1 MSKTMVVMKREF
13 LEFVQTKTFVIATL
27 LGPLLMVGFIAM
39 EVFILT
45 RAGGGDYS
53 LAVIDQTDQRIGQQ
67 FTTTLPSLGSIA
79 APGKPA
85 VYKTSLIERPANLQ
99 SVVDSLEK
107 RVQVDSL
114 DGYLVLPAGLLT
126 GEKARYYGSNATS
139 QTVTGG
145 IRAALQNTVQSKR
158 LQAEGIDPSKVGA
171 ALAPVQLEAEK
182 TGSKGVRGSAAGGQ
196 MIGMFMAFAMYL
208 VVLLYGAAIMNG
220 VLEEK
225 RDKIVEVIVSS
236 LRARDLMIGKV
247 LGIAGAGLLQML
259 VWVLTVGLVLAYAS
273 GIATLLNLS
282 PEKAQA
288 FAAVSNILP
297 KVPVS
302 VGVVFLLFFA
312 AGFFLYSTLYAT
324 IGSIATTNQEA
335 QQLVFP
341 AIMPFM
347 IGFFM
352 SMVAAQSPDTGMAVA
367 GSLIPF
373 TSPLVMP
380 IRVVAGSASTLQIAL
395 SLVLLILTGLLIL
408 YLAAKIYR
416 VGIFATGKRP
426 TMAELG
432 RWLRAS

>member
-1 MSKTMVVMKREF
+1 MSKTFVVMKREF
-13 LEFVQTKTFVIATL
+13 LEFVQTKTFVIATV
-27 LGPLLMVGFIAM
+27 LGPLLMVGFIAL

-45 RAGGGDYS
+45 RSGGGAYS
-53 LAVIDQTDQRIGQQ
+53 LAVIDQTDRGIGRQ
-67 FTTTLPSLGSIA
+67 FVTALPALAGA
-79 APGKPA
+79 ATVGKPTR
-85 VYKTSLIERPANLQ
+85 YQPTLIERPANLTA
-99 SVVDSLEK
+99 VMDSLEK
-107 RVQVDSL
+107 RVQADSL
-114 DGYLVLPAGLLT
+114 DGYLVVPAGILT
-126 GEKARYYGSNATS
+126 GENARYYGSNATS
-139 QTVTGG
+139 QTVTTSL
-145 IRAALQNTVQSKR
+145 RAALQNTVQSTR
-158 LQAEGIDPSKVGA
+158 LQAEGIDPTKVGA
-171 ALAPVQLEAEK
+171 ALAPVRLDAEK

-236 LRARDLMIGKV
+236 LRARDLMVGKV

-259 VWVLTVGLVLAYAS
+259 VWVLTVGLVLAYAAS
-273 GIATLLNLS
+273 IATILNLS

-288 FAAVSNILP
+288 FTAVSNMLP
-297 KVPVS
+297 KVPMS
-302 VGVVFLLFFA
+302 VGVIFLLFFA
-312 AGFFLYSTLYAT
+312 GGFFLYSTVYAT

-380 IRVVAGSASTLQIAL
+380 IRVVAGSASTLEIIL
-395 SLVLLILTGLLIL
+395 SLALLVITGMLIL
-408 YLAAKIYR
+408 YMAAKIYR
-416 VGIFATGKRP
+416 IGIFATGKRP

>member
-1 MSKTMVVMKREF
+1 MSKTFVVLKREF

-27 LGPLLMVGFIAM
+27 LGPLLMIGFIAL

-45 RAGGGDYS
+45 RSGGGDYT
-53 LAVIDQTDQRIGQQ
+53 LAVIDQTEQRIGQQ
-67 FTTTLPSLGSIA
+67 FVTALPGVAGSAVI
-79 APGKPA
+79 GKPIT
-85 VYKTSLIERPANLQ
+85 YKTSLIERPAN
-99 SVVDSLEK
+99 VRAVIDSLEQ
-107 RVQVDSL
+107 RVQADSL
-114 DGYLVLPAGLLT
+114 HGYLVIPPGIVT
-126 GEKARYYGSNATS
+126 GEQAQYFGSNATS
-139 QTVTGG
+139 QSVTNGL
-145 IRAALQNTVQSKR
+145 RMTLQNTVQSTR

-171 ALAPVQLEAEK
+171 ALAPVALDAEK

-236 LRARDLMIGKV
+236 LRARDLLVGKV

-259 VWVLTVGLVLAYAS
+259 VWVFTVGIVLAYAS
-273 GIATLLNLS
+273 SIATILNLS

-288 FAAVSNILP
+288 LNAVSNILP
-297 KVPVS
+297 KVPLS
-302 VGVVFLLFFA
+302 VGVIFLAFFVG
-312 AGFFLYSTLYAT
+312 GFFLYSTIYAT
-324 IGSIATTNQEA
+324 VGAIATTNQEA

-380 IRVVAGSASTLQIAL
+380 IRAVAGSASSLEIAL
-395 SLVLLILTGLLIL
+395 SLALLVVTGMLIL

>member
-1 MSKTMVVMKREF
+1 MSKTMIVAKREF
-13 LEFVQTKTFVIATL
+13 LEFVQTKTFLIATL
-27 LGPLLMVGFIAM
+27 LGPLLIVGFIAM

-45 RAGGGDYS
+45 RAGGGEYT
-53 LAVIDQTDQRIGQQ
+53 LAVVDQTEQRIGRQ
-67 FTTTLPSLGSIA
+67 FVASLPSA
-79 APGKPA
+79 ASAGAMGRPTAYETK
-85 VYKTSLIERPANLQ
+85 LIEQPAALQ
-99 SVVDSLEK
+99 PVIDSLEQ

-114 DGYLVLPAGLLT
+114 DGYLVIPAGILT
-126 GEKARYYGSNATS
+126 GERANYYGSNATS
-139 QTVTGG
+139 QSVTGTLRG
-145 IRAALQNTVQSKR
+145 ALQSTVQSTR

-171 ALAPVQLEAEK
+171 ALAPIQLSAEK
-182 TGSKGVRGSAAGGQ
+182 TGSKGVRGSAEGGQ
-196 MIGMFMAFAMYL
+196 MIGMLMAFAMYL
-208 VVLLYGAAIMNG
+208 VVLLYGAAIMNS

-247 LGIAGAGLLQML
+247 VGIASAGLLQML
-259 VWVLTVGLVLAYAS
+259 VWVCTVGLVLAYAS
-273 GIATLLNLS
+273 AIAAILNLS

-288 FAAVSNILP
+288 LASVSNMLP
-297 KVPVS
+297 KVPLS
-302 VGVVFLLFFA
+302 VGVIFLLFFA
-312 AGFFLYSTLYAT
+312 GGFFLYSTLYAT

-352 SMVAAQSPDTGMAVA
+352 SMVAAQNPDTGMAVA

-380 IRVVAGSASTLQIAL
+380 IRAVAGSATTFEIGL
-395 SLVLLILTGLLIL
+395 SLALLVVTGLVIL

-426 TMAELG
+426 TMKELG

>member
-1 MSKTMVVMKREF
+1 MSKTLIVAKREF

-27 LGPLLMVGFIAM
+27 LGPLLMVGFIAL

-45 RAGGGDYS
+45 RAGGGEYT
-53 LAVIDQTDQRIGQQ
+53 LAVIDQTDQRLGQQ
-67 FTTTLPSLGSIA
+67 FVTALPGMAGAAAVGRSTNYQTTLL
-79 APGKPA
+79 
-85 VYKTSLIERPANLQ
+85 ERPGSLQ
-99 SVVDSLEK
+99 TVIDSLEE

-114 DGYLVLPAGLLT
+114 DGYLVIPPGILT
-126 GEKARYYGSNATS
+126 GEAARYYGSNATS
-139 QTVTGG
+139 QNVTGG
-145 IRAALQNTVQSKR
+145 LRSTLQNTVHSIR

-182 TGSKGVRGSAAGGQ
+182 TGAKGVRGSAAGGQ
-196 MIGMFMAFAMYL
+196 MIGLFMAFAMYL

-236 LRARDLMIGKV
+236 LRARDLMLGKV
-247 LGIAGAGLLQML
+247 LGIASAGLLQML
-259 VWVLTVGLVLAYAS
+259 VWVVTVGVVLAYAGS
-273 GIATLLNLS
+273 IATILNLS

-288 FAAVSNILP
+288 FNAVSNMLP
-297 KVPVS
+297 KVPLS
-302 VGVVFLLFFA
+302 VAVVFLLFFA
-312 AGFFLYSTLYAT
+312 GGFFLYSTLYAT

-341 AIMPFM
+341 AIMPFI
-347 IGFFM
+347 IGFLM

-367 GSLIPF
+367 GSMIPF

-380 IRVVAGSASTLQIAL
+380 VRAVAGSASVLEIAL
-395 SLVLLILTGLLIL
+395 SFAILIVTSMLIL

-432 RWLRAS
+432 RWMRAS

>member
-1 MSKTMVVMKREF
+1 MSKTLIVAKREF
-13 LEFVQTKTFVIATL
+13 LEFVQTKTFVIATM

-45 RAGGGDYS
+45 RSGGGEYT
-53 LAVIDQTDQRIGQQ
+53 LAVIDQSEERIGQQ
-67 FTTTLPSLGSIA
+67 FVTALPGVA
-79 APGKPA
+79 GATAMGKPTS
-85 VYKTSLIERPANLQ
+85 YKTTLIERPANLQ
-99 SVVDSLEK
+99 SVIDSLEQ
-107 RVQVDSL
+107 RVQTDSL
-114 DGYLVLPAGLLT
+114 HGYLVVPSGILT
-126 GEKARYYGSNATS
+126 GENAQYYGSNATS
-139 QTVTGG
+139 QTVTTSL
-145 IRAALQNTVQSKR
+145 RATLQNTVQSIR
-158 LQAEGIDPSKVGA
+158 LQAEGIDPTKVGA
-171 ALAPVQLEAEK
+171 ALAPVRLDAEK

-236 LRARDLMIGKV
+236 LRARDLMVGKV

-259 VWVLTVGLVLAYAS
+259 VWITTVGLVLAFAGS
-273 GIATLLNLS
+273 IATILKLS

-288 FAAVSNILP
+288 FTAVSDILP
-297 KVPVS
+297 KVPMS
-302 VGVVFLLFFA
+302 VGVIFLLFFA
-312 AGFFLYSTLYAT
+312 GGFFLYSTLYAT

-352 SMVAAQSPDTGMAVA
+352 SMVAAQNPDTAMAVA

-380 IRVVAGSASTLQIAL
+380 IRAVAGSASIVEIIISLAL
-395 SLVLLILTGLLIL
+395 LVITSMLIL

-426 TMAELG
+426 TMKELG

>member
-1 MSKTMVVMKREF
+1 MSKTMIVAKREF
-13 LEFVQTKTFVIATL
+13 LEFVQTKTFLIATL
-27 LGPLLMVGFIAM
+27 LGPLLIVGFIAL

-45 RAGGGDYS
+45 RAGGGEYT
-53 LAVIDQTDQRIGQQ
+53 LAVIDQTEEGIGRE
-67 FTTTLPSLGSIA
+67 FIASLPGMAGAAAMGKPTAYETTLIEQSA
-79 APGKPA
+79 ALQA
-85 VYKTSLIERPANLQ
+85 VI
-99 SVVDSLEK
+99 DSLEQ

-114 DGYLVLPAGLLT
+114 DGYLVIPPGILT
-126 GEKARYYGSNATS
+126 GERANYYGSNATS
-139 QTVTGG
+139 QSVTGTLRG
-145 IRAALQNTVQSKR
+145 ALQNTVQSTR
-158 LQAEGIDPSKVGA
+158 LQAEGIDPQKVGA
-171 ALAPVQLEAEK
+171 ALAPVQLAAEK
-182 TGSKGVRGSAAGGQ
+182 TGSKGVRGSAEGGQ
-196 MIGMFMAFAMYL
+196 MIGLLMAFAMYL
-208 VVLLYGAAIMNG
+208 VVLLYGAAIMNS

-247 LGIAGAGLLQML
+247 VGIASAGLLQML
-259 VWVLTVGLVLAYAS
+259 VWVCTVGLVLAYAS
-273 GIATLLNLS
+273 GIAAILNLT

-288 FAAVSNILP
+288 LASVANMLP
-297 KVPVS
+297 KVPLS
-302 VGVVFLLFFA
+302 VGVIFLLFFA
-312 AGFFLYSTLYAT
+312 GGFFLYSTLYAT

-352 SMVAAQSPDTGMAVA
+352 SMVAAQNPDTSMAVA
-367 GSLIPF
+367 GSMIPF

-380 IRVVAGSASTLQIAL
+380 IRAVAGSATTVEIAISMAL
-395 SLVLLILTGLLIL
+395 LVGTGLVIL

-426 TMAELG
+426 TLKELG

>member
-1 MSKTMVVMKREF
+1 MSKTFVVMKREF
-13 LEFVQTKTFVIATL
+13 LEFVQTKTFLIATL
-27 LGPLLMVGFIAM
+27 LGPLLMVGFIAL

-45 RAGGGDYS
+45 RAGGGAYS
-53 LAVIDQTDQRIGQQ
+53 LAVIDQSEQRIGQQ
-67 FTTTLPSLGSIA
+67 FVKTLPTAAA
-79 APGKPA
+79 APMAKPTA
-85 VYKTSLIERPANLQ
+85 YRTTLIERPANLQ
-99 SVVDSLEK
+99 LVIDSLEQ
-107 RVQVDSL
+107 RVQADSL
-114 DGYLVLPAGLLT
+114 DGYLVVPPGILT
-126 GEKARYYGSNATS
+126 GETARYYGSNATS
-139 QTVTGG
+139 QTVTNNLRG
-145 IRAALQNTVQSKR
+145 ALQTTVHSTR

-171 ALAPVQLEAEK
+171 ALAPVQLDAEK

-236 LRARDLMIGKV
+236 LRARDLMLGKV
-247 LGIAGAGLLQML
+247 LGIAGAGLLQMF
-259 VWVLTVGLVLAYAS
+259 VWVFTVGIVLAYAAS
-273 GIATLLNLS
+273 IATLLKLS

-288 FAAVSNILP
+288 FTAVSGMLP
-297 KVPVS
+297 KVPLS
-302 VGVVFLLFFA
+302 VGVIFLLFFA
-312 AGFFLYSTLYAT
+312 GGFFLYSTIYAT

-341 AIMPFM
+341 AIMPFI
-347 IGFFM
+347 IGFLM
-352 SMVAAQSPDTGMAVA
+352 SMVAAQSPDTGTAVA

-380 IRVVAGSASTLQIAL
+380 IRAVAGSAGIGEIIL
-395 SLVLLILTGLLIL
+395 SLALLVLTGLGIL
-408 YLAAKIYR
+408 WVAAKIYR

-432 RWLRAS
+432 RWIRAS